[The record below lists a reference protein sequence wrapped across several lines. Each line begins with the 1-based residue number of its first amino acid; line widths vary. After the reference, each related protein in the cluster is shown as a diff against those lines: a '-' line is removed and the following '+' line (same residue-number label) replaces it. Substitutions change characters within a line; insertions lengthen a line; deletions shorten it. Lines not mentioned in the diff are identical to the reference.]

1 MLKKLKIA
9 PRLIGAFVVVITIS
23 TCLCAYLLQKVMA
36 TDDYIEGMYQYSV
49 LSYDNLA
56 YAIKHVLTIEVA
68 TYKAAQAQNKKER
81 HRYDIL
87 VDSCRHELLAI
98 YAREEE
104 RSPVRG
110 NSSMANLHSEDN
122 ILDMFNDESFKL
134 LIEAKRGNLEKA
146 RNFLT
151 SYISGYKKFVDDLDE
166 GIISAVP
173 AELHDLADNL
183 LEVNRSMLAN
193 KLKVSNFINDKSDAA
208 NKSIIIHSI
217 IMIVF
222 MIFVSIGM
230 SMIIIRSIKKP
241 LDKIVGVLKKAE
253 EGDMRVRTDFSG
265 QDEIGFVAKNV
276 DHFFGVMQNMIQK
289 ISFNSSTLAST
300 MEEITVNMS
309 VITKGTE
316 SATASA
322 NEVATAADEM
332 SSNMN
337 TIASA
342 VEEMSASISQIA
354 KNTGEVRG
362 VSLEA
367 TGKATDATSAMNSL
381 GIAANEIGQ
390 VTSVIK
396 NIADKTNLLALN
408 ATIEAASAGEAGKG
422 FAVVASEIKELAN
435 QSAKS
440 ADDIAKRIEGIQN
453 GTNHAVDVI
462 HGVSDII
469 TKISTSIDSIANHV
483 DQQTKACN
491 EISNNIAQVNVGART
506 VAETVVG
513 VAKNQ
518 GDIGFSTGQVQASAV
533 ELAKVA
539 GEQNLMVSKF
549 KV

>member
-1 MLKKLKIA
+1 MLKKLKIG
-9 PRLIGAFVVVITIS
+9 PRLIGSFVIVIALS
-23 TCLCAYLLQKVMA
+23 TGLCMYLLKKVMA

-68 TYKAAQAQNKKER
+68 TYKAAQAQNKRER
-81 HRYDIL
+81 HSYDML
-87 VDSCRHELLAI
+87 VDSCKNELLAI

-104 RSPVRG
+104 RSPVGG

-122 ILDMFNDESFKL
+122 ILDMFNDENFKL
-134 LIEAKRGNLEKA
+134 LVEAKKSNLEKS
-146 RNFLT
+146 RNALN
-151 SYISGYKKFVDDLDE
+151 SYINKYKKFVDDLDD
-166 GIISAVP
+166 GVLSIVP
-173 AELHDLADNL
+173 EELHVLADNL

-193 KLKVSNFINDKSDAA
+193 KLKVSNFINNKADVA

-217 IMIVF
+217 IMIAL

-230 SMIIIRSIKKP
+230 SMIIIGSIKKP

-253 EGDMRVRTDFSG
+253 EGDMRVRTNFSG

-276 DHFFGVMQNMIQK
+276 DHFFSVMQDVIQK
-289 ISFNSSTLAST
+289 ISFNSSVLAST
-300 MEEITVNMS
+300 MEEITVNMG

-316 SATASA
+316 SATTSA
-322 NEVATAADEM
+322 NEVATAADQM
-332 SSNMN
+332 SNNMN

-342 VEEMSASISQIA
+342 VEEMSSSISQIA

-367 TGKATDATSAMNSL
+367 TGKATDATNAMSAL
-381 GIAANEIGQ
+381 GIAATEIGQ

-422 FAVVASEIKELAN
+422 FAVVAREIKELAN

-440 ADDIAKRIEGIQN
+440 ADDIAKRIDGIQN
-453 GTNHAVDVI
+453 GTNHAVEVI

-469 TKISTSIDSIANHV
+469 TKISISIDSIANHV
-483 DQQTKACN
+483 DQQTKASN
-491 EISNNIAQVNVGART
+491 EIANNITQVNIGAKK
-506 VAETVVG
+506 VAETVVE

-518 GDIGFSTGQVQASAV
+518 GDISFSTGQVQASAV

-539 GEQNLMVSKF
+539 GEQNLMVNKF